1 MLVNLHVK
9 NLALIE
15 EAEVDFAKG
24 LNILTGETGA
34 GKSIIVGS
42 MNLALGEKIPK
53 EMLRDNDAPALVEMI
68 FSVDTEEQKRQ
79 LEEMDIYPENDE
91 VILSRRIMAGR
102 SVARVN
108 GETVSVNQ
116 LKQIAGIFV
125 DIYGQHEHQT
135 LLNKKKHLELVD
147 AYGHDEIDSIKSQLS
162 SVFKEYKE
170 VKALKEDSV
179 LDDSA
184 KNRELDLLEHEIN
197 EIRMANLTVGEDEEL
212 EKIYR
217 RMQNGN
223 KAAKAAGVALQYL
236 SGDGESAS
244 DLIGR
249 SIRELSYIEGFDDSI
264 GAISNQVRQLEDMIH
279 GTCRE
284 LADYLDDL
292 EFSEEEFYETEKRLD
307 VINRLKDKYHCNLE
321 GVLKQCEE
329 KEIRVQQLLDY
340 EEYLKTLDVKYQ
352 KLRTEVLDICKE
364 LTNIRRKYSAQLT
377 FKVTQALIDLN
388 FLDVKFDM
396 AFHELSEPTNNGL
409 DDAQFIISVNPGE
422 PLKPLDHVASGG
434 ELSRIMLA
442 MKSVLA
448 ENDKIGTLIF
458 DEIDTGISGRT
469 AQMVSEKMNDIGR
482 HTQVISITHLP
493 QIAAMADLHFLIEKT
508 VENQS
513 TISNI
518 RPLSEDE
525 SVMELARMLGGVSI
539 TETVVNNAREM
550 KELAKISKH

>member
-15 EAEVDFAKG
+15 EAEVDFSRG

-53 EMLRDNDAPALVEMI
+53 EMLRDNDAPALVELI
-68 FSVDTEEQKRQ
+68 FSVDTAEQKKQ
-79 LEEMDIYPENDE
+79 LEALDVFPENDE
-91 VILSRRIMAGR
+91 VILSRRITAGR

-108 GETVSVNQ
+108 GETVSVGQ

-147 AYGHDEIDSIKSQLS
+147 SYGHDAIAPIKEKLS
-162 SVFKEYKE
+162 GLYAEYRE
-170 VKALKEDSV
+170 VKQKKETSV
-179 LDDSA
+179 LNENE
-184 KNRELDLLEHEIN
+184 KNRELDLLEHEIG
-197 EIRMANLTVGEDEEL
+197 EIRSANIRIGEDEEL

-217 RMQNGN
+217 RMQNSG
-223 KAAKAAGVALQYL
+223 KAAKSAAVALQYL

-249 SIRELSYIEGFDDSI
+249 SIREISNIEGFDDSI
-264 GAISNQVRQLEDMIH
+264 GSIAQQVRQIEDLLSLA
-279 GTCRE
+279 GRE
-284 LADYLDDL
+284 LSSYLDEL
-292 EFSEEEFYETEKRLD
+292 EFSEEEFYETETRLN
-307 VINRLKDKYHCNLE
+307 VLNRLKDKYHCDLE
-321 GVLKQCEE
+321 GVLLQCEK
-329 KEIRVQQLLDY
+329 KEQRVQQLKDY
-340 EEYLKTLDVKYQ
+340 DVYLLQLEKRYQ
-352 KLRTEVLDICKE
+352 QLRTEVIEICNQ
-364 LTNIRRKYSAQLT
+364 LTEARKKYSAQLT

-396 AFHELSEPTNNGL
+396 AFEKFAEPTGNGM
-409 DDAQFIISVNPGE
+409 DDPQFIISVNPGE
-422 PLKPLDHVASGG
+422 PLKPLEHVASGG

-482 HTQVISITHLP
+482 NTQVISITHLP
-493 QIAAMADLHFLIEKT
+493 QIAAMADAHFLIEKT
-508 VENQS
+508 VENQA

-518 RPLSEDE
+518 RLLNNEE
-525 SVMELARMLGGVSI
+525 SVRELARMLGGVSI
-539 TETVVNNAREM
+539 TEAVMNNAREM
-550 KELAKISKH
+550 KDLAKKSKR